1 VSLTRGGLWSVP
13 LFRLSLPLSL
23 VAGCQDE
30 PRVPV
35 RPVRPLEVIPAQPV
49 LECRSDPV
57 SLPDAEVPLSGQDM
71 CYSAAGPELWWMR
84 IAAPADAGRGPE
96 QAAPVDAAAPPI
108 IPSACPDEMVLVEG
122 DYCPNVRQR
131 CLSYLD
137 EGTTFLA
144 KNRCKQFDEH
154 PECLSSEREHRR
166 FCIDRDEY
174 VAPGAELPLV
184 DQSWSTTREL
194 CESLGKRLCFESE
207 WVFACEGERMLPYP
221 YGFARNAKL
230 CNHDLSNLSDKR
242 GKMRDLRVR
251 PDSRPDCTSPFGVR
265 NMVGNVDEWA
275 YRDGFIKPWRAAL
288 KGGWWLAG
296 RNNCRAATTGHD
308 EYYNGP
314 QTGVRCCANAH

>member
-1 VSLTRGGLWSVP
+1 MSLTRGGLSVVG
-13 LFRLSLPLSL
+13 LALPLTL
-23 VAGCQDE
+23 FAGCQDE
-30 PRVPV
+30 PRVPARAV
-35 RPVRPLEVIPAQPV
+35 PPLEIIPARPV
-49 LECRSDPV
+49 LECRFDPV
-57 SLPDAEVPLSGQDM
+57 TLPDAEVPLSGQDM
-71 CYSAAGPELWWMR
+71 CYSGAGPDPWWMR
-84 IAAPADAGRGPE
+84 ITIAVDSDAGGASGSDE
-96 QAAPVDAAAPPI
+96 VDAGVV
-108 IPSACPDEMVLVEG
+108 PSADPPACPNEMVLVEG
-122 DYCPNVRQR
+122 EYCPNVRQH

-137 EGTTFLA
+137 EGGTFMA

-154 PECLSSEREHRR
+154 PECLSKEREHRR

-174 VAPGAELPLV
+174 VPSGAELPIV
-184 DQSWSTTREL
+184 DQSWTTTREL

-207 WVFACEGERMLPYP
+207 WVFACEGEGMLPYP

-230 CNHDLSNLSDKR
+230 CNHDQQNLSDRR

-251 PDSRPDCTSPFGVR
+251 PDSRPGCTSPFGVR

-275 YRDGFIKPWRAAL
+275 YRDGFVKPWRAAL

-314 QTGVRCCANAH
+314 QTGVRCCANAR